1 MYRPL
6 LQTKGRTRN
15 GLSFKNKNLKKLCL
29 RLNQGY
35 FFNIYVI
42 KHKRGFL

>member
-6 LQTKGRTRN
+6 LKTKGKTRN
-15 GLSFKNKNLKKLCL
+15 GLSFKNKNSQKLCL
-29 RLNQGY
+29 RLNKGY
-35 FFNIYVI
+35 FVNIYVI